1 MTCLL
6 FAIVKAAKMDDR
18 FVLEHPLSNSK
29 FKKLLTI
36 FTGTFNHWKASGSA
50 VFLETRTILTPEAK
64 DQKGL
69 IYAKHT
75 FNLQNFEL
83 EIDLSIH
90 NKLSSTF
97 SLGDFRF
104 YLLRDN
110 PMKSA
115 FEFSQGLDDLY
126 DGLQVHIKENSLR
139 NT

>member
-1 MTCLL
+1 M
-6 FAIVKAAKMDDR
+6 
-18 FVLEHPLSNSK
+18 
-29 FKKLLTI
+29 LTNI
-36 FTGTFNHWKASGSA
+36 TGTFNHWKASGSA
-50 VFLETRTILTPEAK
+50 VFLETRTILTPEAR

-110 PMKSA
+110 PLQSA

-126 DGLQVHIKENSLR
+126 DGLQIHIKENSLR